1 MKIACCMV
9 RLNHY
14 QIGPDRLDGP
24 NTDRVVASLQGAG
37 ENGRLSRHNHCP
49 SMKEVTSNVDE
60 VAVFSEGCGE
70 RRPVTGIPC
79 RFLILEERS

>member
-24 NTDRVVASLQGAG
+24 NTDRVLASLQGAG
-37 ENGRLSRHNHCP
+37 REWPLVTPQSLSVH
-49 SMKEVTSNVDE
+49 
-60 VAVFSEGCGE
+60 E
-70 RRPVTGIPC
+70 RGH
-79 RFLILEERS
+79 LER